1 MRMDIEFLYSLK
13 TIEPD
18 EALRLAGPGG
28 AAHSDA
34 DYCPDRMEPLRVV
47 LDASGAVLE
56 GTDALRHIAGVG
68 RPMECAIYE
77 PKPIAAPKPKA
88 KAKPR
93 ERFVPKPKEKPVMPD
108 VDPDSDDYTFKELVA
123 AVDAHLGL
131 KGQKNMAGLGRNI
144 ARGLK
149 YGMEDM
155 FNQSRTVTIREALD
169 AIDRAGADSLHA
181 DMSAAKRI
189 HQADPST
196 PIAPAAAAI
205 AVARL
210 EGMADPAAA
219 GIAAVRARG

>member
-1 MRMDIEFLYSLK
+1 MRMDIEYLYSLK

-47 LDASGAVLE
+47 LDTSGAVLE

-155 FNQSRTVTIREALD
+155 FDQSRTVTIREALD

-181 DMSAAKRI
+181 DMSAAKRVRKT
-189 HQADPST
+189 DPSL
-196 PIAPAAAAI
+196 PVAPTAAAI
-205 AVARL
+205 AVARI

>member
-1 MRMDIEFLYSLK
+1 MDIEFLYSLK
-13 TIEPD
+13 TIGPD

-28 AAHSDA
+28 AAHSDV

-68 RPMECAIYE
+68 RPMECAVYE
-77 PKPIAAPKPKA
+77 PKPAPEPKPRK
-88 KAKPR
+88 
-93 ERFVPKPKEKPVMPD
+93 RFSPKPKERPVMPD
-108 VDPDSDDYTFKELVA
+108 VDPDSDAYAFKELVA

-131 KGQKNMAGLGRNI
+131 KGQKNLAGLGRNV

-149 YGMEDM
+149 YGMDAM
-155 FNQSRTVTIREALD
+155 FDQSRTVTIREVFD
-169 AIDRAGADSLHA
+169 AIDRAGADSLRA
-181 DMSAAKRI
+181 DMNAAKRI
-189 HQADPST
+189 HRADPST

>member
-77 PKPIAAPKPKA
+77 PIAAPKPKA

-155 FNQSRTVTIREALD
+155 FDQSRTVTIREALD

-181 DMSAAKRI
+181 DMSAAKRVRKT
-189 HQADPST
+189 DPSL
-196 PIAPAAAAI
+196 PVAPTAAAI
-205 AVARL
+205 AVARIK
-210 EGMADPAAA
+210 GMADPAAA

>member
-149 YGMEDM
+149 YGMDAM
-155 FNQSRTVTIREALD
+155 FDQSRTVTIREALD
-169 AIDRAGADSLHA
+169 AIDKAGADSLHA
-181 DMSAAKRI
+181 DMSAAKRVRKT
-189 HQADPST
+189 DPSL
-196 PIAPAAAAI
+196 PVAPTAAAI
-205 AVARL
+205 AVARI

>member
-1 MRMDIEFLYSLK
+1 MDIEYLYSLK

-34 DYCPDRMEPLRVV
+34 DCCPDRMEPLRVV

-68 RPMECAIYE
+68 RPMECAVYE
-77 PKPIAAPKPKA
+77 PKPAAAPKPKA

-108 VDPDSDDYTFKELVA
+108 IDPDSDDYTFKELVA

-149 YGMEDM
+149 YGMDAM
-155 FNQSRTVTIREALD
+155 FDQSRTVTIREALD
-169 AIDRAGADSLHA
+169 AIDRAGADSLRA
-181 DMSAAKRI
+181 DMNTAKRI
-189 HQADPST
+189 HRADPST
-196 PIAPAAAAI
+196 PVAPTAAAI
-205 AVARL
+205 AVARI

>member
-1 MRMDIEFLYSLK
+1 MRMDIHYLYSLK

-77 PKPIAAPKPKA
+77 PKPIVAPKPKA

-155 FNQSRTVTIREALD
+155 FDQSKTVTIREALD
-169 AIDRAGADSLHA
+169 AIDRAGADSLRA
-181 DMSAAKRI
+181 DMNTAKRI
-189 HQADPST
+189 HKADPST

>member
-13 TIEPD
+13 TIGPD

-28 AAHSDA
+28 AAHSDV

-68 RPMECAIYE
+68 RPMECAVYE
-77 PKPIAAPKPKA
+77 PKPAPEPKPRK
-88 KAKPR
+88 
-93 ERFVPKPKEKPVMPD
+93 RFSPKPKERPAMPD
-108 VDPDSDDYTFKELVA
+108 VDPDSDDYAFKELVA

-131 KGQKNMAGLGRNI
+131 KGQKNLAGLGRNV

-149 YGMEDM
+149 YGMDAM
-155 FNQSRTVTIREALD
+155 FDQSRTVTIREVFD
-169 AIDRAGADSLHA
+169 AIDRAGADSLRA
-181 DMSAAKRI
+181 DMNTAKRI
-189 HQADPST
+189 HKADPST

>member
-88 KAKPR
+88 KAKPC

-155 FNQSRTVTIREALD
+155 FDQSRTVTIREALD

-181 DMSAAKRI
+181 DMSAAKRVRKT
-189 HQADPST
+189 DPSL
-196 PIAPAAAAI
+196 PVAPTAAAI
-205 AVARL
+205 AVARIK
-210 EGMADPAAA
+210 GMADPAAA

>member
-1 MRMDIEFLYSLK
+1 MDIEFLYSLK
-13 TIEPD
+13 TIGPD

-68 RPMECAIYE
+68 RPMECAVYE
-77 PKPIAAPKPKA
+77 PKPAPEPKPRK
-88 KAKPR
+88 
-93 ERFVPKPKEKPVMPD
+93 RFSPKPKERPAMPD
-108 VDPDSDDYTFKELVA
+108 VDPDSDAYAFKELVA

-131 KGQKNMAGLGRNI
+131 KGQKNLAGLGRNV

-149 YGMEDM
+149 YGMDAM
-155 FNQSRTVTIREALD
+155 FDQSRTVTIREVFD
-169 AIDRAGADSLHA
+169 AIDRAGADSLRA
-181 DMSAAKRI
+181 DMNTAKRI
-189 HQADPST
+189 HRADPST

-210 EGMADPAAA
+210 EGMADPAAV

>member
-1 MRMDIEFLYSLK
+1 MDIEFLYSLK
-13 TIEPD
+13 TIGPD

-28 AAHSDA
+28 AAHSDV

-68 RPMECAIYE
+68 RPMECAVYE
-77 PKPIAAPKPKA
+77 PKPAPEPKPRK
-88 KAKPR
+88 
-93 ERFVPKPKEKPVMPD
+93 RFSPKPKERPVMPD
-108 VDPDSDDYTFKELVA
+108 VDPDSDAYAFKELVA

-131 KGQKNMAGLGRNI
+131 KGQKNLAGLGRNV

-149 YGMEDM
+149 YGMDAM
-155 FNQSRTVTIREALD
+155 FDQSRTVTIREVFD
-169 AIDRAGADSLHA
+169 AIDRAGADSLRA
-181 DMSAAKRI
+181 DMNTAKRA
-189 HQADPST
+189 HRADPST

-210 EGMADPAAA
+210 EGMADPTAA

>member
-1 MRMDIEFLYSLK
+1 MRMDIEYLYSLK

-77 PKPIAAPKPKA
+77 PKPIAVPKPKA

-93 ERFVPKPKEKPVMPD
+93 KRFSPKPKEKPVMPD

-131 KGQKNMAGLGRNI
+131 KGQKNMAGLGRNV

-149 YGMEDM
+149 YGMADM
-155 FNQSRTVTIREALD
+155 FDQSRTVTIREVFD
-169 AIDRAGADSLHA
+169 AIDRAGADSLRA
-181 DMSAAKRI
+181 DMNTAKRI
-189 HQADPST
+189 HKADPST

-219 GIAAVRARG
+219 GIAAVRAHG

>member
-1 MRMDIEFLYSLK
+1 MRMDIEYLYSLK

-34 DYCPDRMEPLRVV
+34 DCCPDRMEPLRVV

-93 ERFVPKPKEKPVMPD
+93 NRFVPKPKEKPVMPD

-149 YGMEDM
+149 YGMDAM
-155 FNQSRTVTIREALD
+155 FDQSRTVTIREVFD
-169 AIDRAGADSLHA
+169 AIDRAGADSLRA
-181 DMSAAKRI
+181 DMNTAKRI
-189 HQADPST
+189 HKADPST
-196 PIAPAAAAI
+196 PVAPAAAAI

>member
-149 YGMEDM
+149 YGMDAM
-155 FNQSRTVTIREALD
+155 FDQSRTVTIREALD

-181 DMSAAKRI
+181 DMNTAKRI
-189 HQADPST
+189 HKADPST

>member
-1 MRMDIEFLYSLK
+1 MRMDIEYLYSLK

-28 AAHSDA
+28 AAHSDV

-77 PKPIAAPKPKA
+77 PKPIAAPKPK
-88 KAKPR
+88 PR
-93 ERFVPKPKEKPVMPD
+93 KRFSPKPKEKPVMPD
-108 VDPDSDDYTFKELVA
+108 VNPDSDDYTFKELVA

-149 YGMEDM
+149 YGMDAM
-155 FNQSRTVTIREALD
+155 FDQSKTVTIREALD
-169 AIDRAGADSLHA
+169 AIDRAGLDTLHA
-181 DMSAAKRI
+181 DMSAAKRVRKT
-189 HQADPST
+189 DPSL
-196 PIAPAAAAI
+196 PVAPTAAAI
-205 AVARL
+205 AVARI

>member
-1 MRMDIEFLYSLK
+1 MRMDIEYLYSLK

-77 PKPIAAPKPKA
+77 PKPIAAPKPA
-88 KAKPR
+88 PEPKPR
-93 ERFVPKPKEKPVMPD
+93 KRFSPKPKEKPVMPD
-108 VDPDSDDYTFKELVA
+108 VNPDSDDYTFKELVA

-149 YGMEDM
+149 YGMDAM
-155 FNQSRTVTIREALD
+155 FDQSKTVTIREALD
-169 AIDRAGADSLHA
+169 AIDRAGLDSLRA
-181 DMSAAKRI
+181 DMSAAKRVRKT
-189 HQADPST
+189 DPSL
-196 PIAPAAAAI
+196 PVAPTAAAI
-205 AVARL
+205 AVARI

-219 GIAAVRARG
+219 GIAAVRTRG

>member
-1 MRMDIEFLYSLK
+1 MRMDIEYLYSLK

-77 PKPIAAPKPKA
+77 PKPIAAPKPA
-88 KAKPR
+88 PEPKPR
-93 ERFVPKPKEKPVMPD
+93 KRFSPKPKEKPVMPD

-149 YGMEDM
+149 YGMDAM
-155 FNQSRTVTIREALD
+155 FDQSKTVTIREALD
-169 AIDRAGADSLHA
+169 AIDRAGLDTLHA
-181 DMSAAKRI
+181 DMSAAKRVRKT
-189 HQADPST
+189 DPSL
-196 PIAPAAAAI
+196 PVAPTAAAI
-205 AVARL
+205 AVARI
-210 EGMADPAAA
+210 EGMADPVVA

>member
-1 MRMDIEFLYSLK
+1 MDIEYLYSLK

-68 RPMECAIYE
+68 RPMECAVYE
-77 PKPIAAPKPKA
+77 PKPAAAPKPKA

-93 ERFVPKPKEKPVMPD
+93 KRFVPKPKEKPVMPD
-108 VDPDSDDYTFKELVA
+108 IDPDSDDYTFKELVA

-149 YGMEDM
+149 YGMDAM
-155 FNQSRTVTIREALD
+155 FDQSRTVTIREALD
-169 AIDRAGADSLHA
+169 AIDRAGADSLRA
-181 DMSAAKRI
+181 NMNTAKRI
-189 HQADPST
+189 HRADPST

-205 AVARL
+205 AVARI

-219 GIAAVRARG
+219 GIAAIRARG

>member
-155 FNQSRTVTIREALD
+155 FDQSRTVTIREALD

-181 DMSAAKRI
+181 DMSAAKRVRKT
-189 HQADPST
+189 DPSL
-196 PIAPAAAAI
+196 PVAPTAAAI
-205 AVARL
+205 AVARIK
-210 EGMADPAAA
+210 GMADPAAA
-219 GIAAVRARG
+219 GIATVRARG

>member
-1 MRMDIEFLYSLK
+1 MDIEYLYSLK
-13 TIEPD
+13 TIGPD

-28 AAHSDA
+28 AAHSDM

-47 LDASGAVLE
+47 LDGTGAVLE

-68 RPMECAIYE
+68 RPMECAVYE
-77 PKPIAAPKPKA
+77 PKPAPEPKPKA

-93 ERFVPKPKEKPVMPD
+93 KRFVPTPKERPVMPD
-108 VDPDSDDYTFKELVA
+108 VDPDSDAYAFKELVA

-131 KGQKNMAGLGRNI
+131 KGQKNLAGLGRNV

-149 YGMEDM
+149 YGMADM
-155 FNQSRTVTIREALD
+155 FDQSRTVTIREVFD
-169 AIDRAGADSLHA
+169 AIDRAGADSLRA
-181 DMSAAKRI
+181 DMNTAKRA
-189 HQADPST
+189 HRADPST

>member
-1 MRMDIEFLYSLK
+1 MDIEYLYSLK

-34 DYCPDRMEPLRVV
+34 DCCPDRMEPLRVV

-68 RPMECAIYE
+68 RPMECAVYE
-77 PKPIAAPKPKA
+77 PKPAAAPKPKA

-93 ERFVPKPKEKPVMPD
+93 KRFVPKPKEKPVMPNI
-108 VDPDSDDYTFKELVA
+108 DPDSDDYTFKELVA

-149 YGMEDM
+149 YGMDAM
-155 FNQSRTVTIREALD
+155 FDQSRTVTIREALD
-169 AIDRAGADSLHA
+169 AIDRAGADSLRA
-181 DMSAAKRI
+181 NMNTAKRI
-189 HQADPST
+189 HRADPST

-205 AVARL
+205 AVARI

>member
-1 MRMDIEFLYSLK
+1 MDIEYLYSLK
-13 TIEPD
+13 TIGPD

-28 AAHSDA
+28 AVHSDA

-68 RPMECAIYE
+68 RPMECAVYE
-77 PKPIAAPKPKA
+77 PKPAAAPKPKA

-93 ERFVPKPKEKPVMPD
+93 KRFVPKPKEKPVMPD
-108 VDPDSDDYTFKELVA
+108 IDPDSNDYTFKELVA

-149 YGMEDM
+149 YGMDAM
-155 FNQSRTVTIREALD
+155 FDQSRTVTIREALD
-169 AIDRAGADSLHA
+169 AIDKAGADSLRA
-181 DMSAAKRI
+181 DMNTAKRI
-189 HQADPST
+189 HRADPST

>member
-1 MRMDIEFLYSLK
+1 MRMDIEYLYSLK

-88 KAKPR
+88 KGKPR

-108 VDPDSDDYTFKELVA
+108 VDSDSDDYAFKELVA

-155 FNQSRTVTIREALD
+155 FDQSKTVTIREALD
-169 AIDRAGADSLHA
+169 AIDRAGADSLRA

-189 HQADPST
+189 HKADPST
-196 PIAPAAAAI
+196 PIAPTAAAI
-205 AVARL
+205 AVARI

>member
-1 MRMDIEFLYSLK
+1 MDIEYLYSLK
-13 TIEPD
+13 TIGPD

-28 AAHSDA
+28 AAHSDM

-47 LDASGAVLE
+47 LDGTGAVLE

-68 RPMECAIYE
+68 RPMECAVYE
-77 PKPIAAPKPKA
+77 PKPAAAPKPKA

-93 ERFVPKPKEKPVMPD
+93 KRFVPKPKEKPVMPNI
-108 VDPDSDDYTFKELVA
+108 DPDSDDYTFKELVA

-155 FNQSRTVTIREALD
+155 FDQSRTVTIREALD
-169 AIDRAGADSLHA
+169 AIDRAGADSLRA
-181 DMSAAKRI
+181 DMNTAKRI
-189 HQADPST
+189 HKADPST

>member
-1 MRMDIEFLYSLK
+1 MRMDIEYLYSLK

-28 AAHSDA
+28 AAHSDT

-77 PKPIAAPKPKA
+77 PKPIAAPKP

-155 FNQSRTVTIREALD
+155 FDQSRTVTIREALD

-181 DMSAAKRI
+181 DMSAAKRVRKT
-189 HQADPST
+189 DPSL
-196 PIAPAAAAI
+196 PVAPTAAAI
-205 AVARL
+205 AVARIK
-210 EGMADPAAA
+210 GMADPAAA

>member
-77 PKPIAAPKPKA
+77 PKPKA

-155 FNQSRTVTIREALD
+155 FDQSKTVTIREALD
-169 AIDRAGADSLHA
+169 AIDKAGADSLRA
-181 DMSAAKRI
+181 DMSAAKRVRKT
-189 HQADPST
+189 DLSLPV
-196 PIAPAAAAI
+196 APTAAAI
-205 AVARL
+205 AVARI

>member
-1 MRMDIEFLYSLK
+1 MRMDIEYLYSLK

-77 PKPIAAPKPKA
+77 PKPIAAPKPA
-88 KAKPR
+88 PEPKPR
-93 ERFVPKPKEKPVMPD
+93 KRFSPKPKERPAMPD
-108 VDPDSDDYTFKELVA
+108 VDPDSNAYAFKELVA

-131 KGQKNMAGLGRNI
+131 KGQKNLTGLGRNV

-149 YGMEDM
+149 YGMDAM
-155 FNQSRTVTIREALD
+155 FDQSKTVTIREVFD
-169 AIDRAGADSLHA
+169 AIDRAGADSLRA
-181 DMSAAKRI
+181 DMNTAKRI
-189 HQADPST
+189 HKADPST

>member
-155 FNQSRTVTIREALD
+155 FDQSRTVTIREALD

-181 DMSAAKRI
+181 DMSAAKRVRKT
-189 HQADPST
+189 DPSL
-196 PIAPAAAAI
+196 PVAPTAAAI
-205 AVARL
+205 AVARI

>member
-1 MRMDIEFLYSLK
+1 MDIEFLYSLK

-77 PKPIAAPKPKA
+77 PKPAPEPKPRK
-88 KAKPR
+88 
-93 ERFVPKPKEKPVMPD
+93 RFSPKPKEKPVMPD

-155 FNQSRTVTIREALD
+155 FDQSKTVTIREALD
-169 AIDRAGADSLHA
+169 AIDKAGANSLRA

-189 HQADPST
+189 RKTDPSL
-196 PIAPAAAAI
+196 PVAPTAAAI

-210 EGMADPAAA
+210 EGMADPAAV

>member
-1 MRMDIEFLYSLK
+1 MDIEFLYSLK

-77 PKPIAAPKPKA
+77 SKPIAAPKPKA
-88 KAKPR
+88 KGKPR

-155 FNQSRTVTIREALD
+155 FDQSKTVTIREALD
-169 AIDRAGADSLHA
+169 AIDRAGADSLRA
-181 DMSAAKRI
+181 DMSAAKRVRKT
-189 HQADPST
+189 DPSL
-196 PIAPAAAAI
+196 PVAPTAAAI
-205 AVARL
+205 AVARI

>member
-1 MRMDIEFLYSLK
+1 MDIEYLYSLK

-88 KAKPR
+88 KVKPR
-93 ERFVPKPKEKPVMPD
+93 KQFSPKPKGKPAIPD

-149 YGMEDM
+149 YGMDAM
-155 FNQSRTVTIREALD
+155 FDQSRTVTIREVFD
-169 AIDRAGADSLHA
+169 AIDRAGADSLRA
-181 DMSAAKRI
+181 DMNTAKRI
-189 HQADPST
+189 HKADPST
-196 PIAPAAAAI
+196 PVAPAAAAI

>member
-1 MRMDIEFLYSLK
+1 MDIEYLYSLK
-13 TIEPD
+13 TIGPD

-28 AAHSDA
+28 AVHSDA

-68 RPMECAIYE
+68 RPMECAVYE
-77 PKPIAAPKPKA
+77 PKPAAAPKPKA

-93 ERFVPKPKEKPVMPD
+93 KRFVPKPKEKPVMPD
-108 VDPDSDDYTFKELVA
+108 IDPDSNDYTFKELVA

-149 YGMEDM
+149 YGMDAM
-155 FNQSRTVTIREALD
+155 FDQSRTVTIREALD
-169 AIDRAGADSLHA
+169 AIDKAGADSLRA
-181 DMSAAKRI
+181 DMNTAKRI
-189 HQADPST
+189 HRADPST

-210 EGMADPAAA
+210 EGMADPAAT

>member
-1 MRMDIEFLYSLK
+1 MRMDIEYLYSLK

-77 PKPIAAPKPKA
+77 PKPAPEPKPRKRFSP
-88 KAKPR
+88 KLK
-93 ERFVPKPKEKPVMPD
+93 ERPAMPD
-108 VDPDSDDYTFKELVA
+108 VDPDSNAYAFKELVA

-131 KGQKNMAGLGRNI
+131 KGQKNLAGLGRNV

-149 YGMEDM
+149 YGMDAM
-155 FNQSRTVTIREALD
+155 FDQSRTVTIREVFD
-169 AIDRAGADSLHA
+169 AIDRAGADSLRA
-181 DMSAAKRI
+181 DMNTAKRI
-189 HQADPST
+189 HKADPST

-210 EGMADPAAA
+210 EGIADPAAA

>member
-1 MRMDIEFLYSLK
+1 MDIEYLYSLK
-13 TIEPD
+13 TIGPD

-34 DYCPDRMEPLRVV
+34 DYCPGRMEPLRVV

-68 RPMECAIYE
+68 RPMECAVY
-77 PKPIAAPKPKA
+77 KPNPTPKPKA
-88 KAKPR
+88 KTPVGPR
-93 ERFVPKPKEKPVMPD
+93 KRFVPKPKEAPAMPG
-108 VDPDSDDYTFKELVA
+108 VDPDSDGYTFKELVA

-131 KGQKNMAGLGRNI
+131 NGQKNVAGLGRNI

-155 FNQSRTVTIREALD
+155 FDQSRTVTIREALD
-169 AIDRAGADSLHA
+169 AIDRAGLDALHA
-181 DMSAAKRI
+181 DMSAAKR
-189 HQADPST
+189 ARKTDPT
-196 PIAPAAAAI
+196 LPIAPTAAAI
-205 AVARL
+205 AVARI
-210 EGMADPAAA
+210 EGEADPTAV

>member
-1 MRMDIEFLYSLK
+1 MDIEFLYSLK

-28 AAHSDA
+28 ATHSDA

-88 KAKPR
+88 KGKPR

-155 FNQSRTVTIREALD
+155 FDQSKTVTIREALD
-169 AIDRAGADSLHA
+169 AIDRAGADSLRA
-181 DMSAAKRI
+181 DMSAAKRVRKT
-189 HQADPST
+189 DPSL
-196 PIAPAAAAI
+196 PVAPTAAAI
-205 AVARL
+205 AVARI

>member
-1 MRMDIEFLYSLK
+1 MDIEFLYSLK

-77 PKPIAAPKPKA
+77 PKA
-88 KAKPR
+88 KGKPR

-155 FNQSRTVTIREALD
+155 FDQSKTVTIREALD
-169 AIDRAGADSLHA
+169 AIDRAGADSLRA
-181 DMSAAKRI
+181 DMSAAKRVRKT
-189 HQADPST
+189 DPSL
-196 PIAPAAAAI
+196 PVAPTAAAI
-205 AVARL
+205 AVARI